1 MTALEV
7 MAENVSVLKAVST
20 LLALG
25 KDHKSPVI
33 KSNVAKIVDT
43 VITRSQT
50 AKITPQW
57 EVSASEEGRDRST
70 EERERL

>member
-43 VITRSQT
+43 VITRS
-50 AKITPQW
+50 
-57 EVSASEEGRDRST
+57 
-70 EERERL
+70 